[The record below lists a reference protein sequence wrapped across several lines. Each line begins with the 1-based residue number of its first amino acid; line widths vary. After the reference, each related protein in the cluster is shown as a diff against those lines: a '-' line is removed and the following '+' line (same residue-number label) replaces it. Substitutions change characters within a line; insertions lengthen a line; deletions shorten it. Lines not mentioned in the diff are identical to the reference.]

1 MALQQEIK
9 NTQIILGDKMGY
21 DLVAYPKDYRTA
33 VDLFNK
39 RKELESY
46 HDDFIPNN
54 TGIGHITVVHPKN
67 LADLIDTATVFNKLT
82 PSEIAYIRLPITGF
96 VYGNTLP
103 EKQSVNIVKKRLALA
118 IESVG
123 LDSKMFRF
131 ELV

>member
-1 MALQQEIK
+1 
-9 NTQIILGDKMGY
+9 MGL

-33 VDLFNK
+33 VILFKK

-67 LADLIDTATVFNKLT
+67 LTDLTDIAVILNDLT
-82 PSEIAYIRLPITGF
+82 PREIAYIRLPITGF

-118 IESVG
+118 IENVG